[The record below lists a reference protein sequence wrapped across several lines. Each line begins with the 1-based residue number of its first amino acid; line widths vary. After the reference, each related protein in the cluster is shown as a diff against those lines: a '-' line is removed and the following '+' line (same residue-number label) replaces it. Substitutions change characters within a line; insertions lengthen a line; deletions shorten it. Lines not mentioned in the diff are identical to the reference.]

1 MKSFKVSDGFVTVDG
16 VMYSQTPTND
26 VKIKGVI
33 GTIHSINIEGRG
45 QFFPISGVFN
55 DGTIPVVDS
64 TTETLD
70 TPTTKGKTG
79 KLAKTELKES
89 SSAAVDVNGKL
100 IVKKGK
106 RASK

>member
-55 DGTIPVVDS
+55 DGSVKVIHS
-64 TTETLD
+64 TTDVLDET
-70 TPTTKGKTG
+70 TPTKRTKATKMVETNGVPT
-79 KLAKTELKES
+79 
-89 SSAAVDVNGKL
+89 DINGKP
-100 IVKKGK
+100 IKKAK
-106 RASK
+106 KK